1 LDFSSESDVFQLEYW
16 GIFGFLFFQN
26 RIVFASKDF
35 DFIEFQVFFERT
47 LLFLVSK
54 PVGGLLLG

>member
-16 GIFGFLFFQN
+16 GIFFQN